1 MFISAQKMD
10 IMPQN
15 IDVLLIAM
23 KFSDV
28 YHFWCEVSWV
38 LVVTT
43 AGRRTVTVDF
53 LAAAAAAGPG
63 LPPSCRHGAGG
74 HWSHCSTSAALQ
86 HCSGHL
92 SCCSPPSARHGEK
105 FLCKSPTPPVS
116 GSPQPPA
123 TSPMWNEVRKYPEQI
138 PGPHHTDNCINWLL
152 HHSLPTIAKPKVSTL
167 PACIDS

>member
-28 YHFWCEVSWV
+28 YHFWCEVPWV

-105 FLCKSPTPPVS
+105 FLCKSPTPPRQCQGPHS
-116 GSPQPPA
+116 HQPPA
-123 TSPMWNEVRKYPEQI
+123 QCEMKLENTQNKSQAR
-138 PGPHHTDNCINWLL
+138 T
-152 HHSLPTIAKPKVSTL
+152 TL
-167 PACIDS
+167 ITV